1 MLTGN
6 NKIGAYGL
14 AAARHLINHGCHVV
28 VCASEQRQGLGDAI
42 AQQEAMFEHVGGK
55 IVYDIQGMLLEDD
68 DDKGDL
74 LISTWHTIRIEPM
87 VSRLDRGC
95 HGGITT

>member
-28 VCASEQRQGLGDAI
+28 VCASEKRQGLGDAI

-55 IVYDIQGMLLEDD
+55 IVYDIQGILGDD
-68 DDKGDL
+68 DDKNDL